1 MGVGNLLGQPFLKYV
16 NKQVEIRQEVYGS
29 GFSGKNT
36 TSNRRLAAYQQYLN
50 SRTPWIKLASGII
63 VEDKREEQITEEVG
77 DTTTQETRTYEG
89 GLRFLEKLSLPD
101 SYKGVNLAREAV
113 LFSGLQGTGDIIP
126 VQDQTITRN
135 GEEITVQN
143 ANAFTGDTIF
153 NPRFGLSKSTNVWN
167 LEAAYGLGGLD
178 FGQQPM
184 PGITD
189 ASIKSLNR
197 GSIKRA
203 EVTIKAN
210 NRYQFDLIEILYL
223 RLGYTMLLEWGNSH
237 YLPNEGGETVSDPTT
252 GVKTTVPIIDTIKNT
267 YIEDKWF
274 QQNGQSTYNVLQDLE
289 NLRVKYSGNYDAFY
303 GKVVNFN
310 WSFNPDGTYDI
321 NLSLISMGDIV
332 ESLKFNSLYHP
343 SDGVPVNEGDNVN
356 DPVNHI
362 NAIKLNPQL
371 FNAALNGSPYL
382 SLVEYSDIPSQLPEK
397 KEGEEEDDA
406 LKFQRKVSGL
416 QNKYGYYWRFGDF
429 IGWIQKHIIPTY
441 TSGNEEFK
449 QIRIDADELT
459 NVMSAYPNQFSV
471 DPRVCIV
478 RTNYGSKLQFNEDPP
493 FYKHM
498 AKWVSI
504 ETPIGEVPEA
514 PHGKIMNIYI
524 NFNQI
529 SSIIN
534 ANKNKNGDVDFY
546 TFFEKL
552 LDNINKAL
560 GGINNLELVVE
571 EDSNTIK
578 IIDQNIIAGSAVDKQ
593 SGVNFYNK
601 FIKDLRVA
609 DKSTKLEVFGYNQ
622 RSGSFTSNFVKDFKF
637 ESKID
642 KNLANTLS
650 ISAAAGGGFVG
661 EDTTAFSSWSRGL
674 VDKYKEFVNPPEQDN
689 IPPNISN
696 ENPYYKVNTYRK
708 RAKNAMGTLVKD
720 FYFDEQGNIVDNTE
734 AFNRTVGSGD
744 SSFTTP
750 EANYEKIQRN
760 EMIGSQERLMYTY
773 TGTEYFITQ
782 AGHDK
787 LKQLSNNIFNLDIG
801 YFITE
806 CFGTNI
812 TGRLVPQIVQNNS
825 SDKAEVLAQISQGNQ
840 PNRTEVVTKDGGRY
854 DEFNSALIA
863 RGESAMKNYFLQM
876 GEAHFKETGKPT
888 GRDGFIPLDLGLTVD
903 GISGI
908 KIYNSI
914 NVDTSFLPST
924 YGDDLDFIVRGVN
937 HKLGS
942 GEWSTEIESLSIP
955 RPTVKIFEKEDVN
968 LYDDINLSGSIVT
981 SSIELP
987 EPIYTPI
994 FGEST
999 SANVYLIRM
1008 DEDGKGL
1015 FGAPRTT
1022 SKSGHKGL
1030 DFLVRNNI
1038 GTNRGPTNVTVRAPF
1053 SGNVRQANPS
1063 MNTPNLTGVEI
1074 TGTGKYEGYV
1084 CKMFYV
1090 SPELEKD
1097 NRSQG
1102 TFPNTIGTGDL
1113 IGYAQDMLGEGKYNP
1128 PKNKFMQNHIH
1139 FEMTYNGEQVPLQS
1153 SVNDPGKVDWIHS
1166 NIDSANPI
1174 KANFEIQGVV
1184 DSEGIDG
1191 INELKVKEK
1200 ITSEWKRISTGLN
1213 NAVTGGANTDK
1224 FKAVLNTI
1232 DQIITDS
1239 FGGEPTQTLQQIDE
1253 KLPLN
1258 QQNKTD
1264 RGVRIKSTTSI
1275 QEFKNTFIDLYIFAE
1290 KVPADNAKYNSGGK
1304 SSLKLMWTDENSSIF
1319 QNIGAIAGFGQNPNR
1334 TSFDFIKE
1342 YNTGPA
1348 NKRSARAR
1356 RDAIDNVPYDVFFML
1371 LVIDLYDDARFD
1383 DDTDD
1388 ALEEYYGKDNN
1399 NIAKYM
1405 KDFDL

>member
-210 NRYQFDLIEILYL
+210 NRYQFDLIETLYL

-252 GVKTTVPIIDTIKNT
+252 GVKTTIPIIDTIKNT
-267 YIEDKWF
+267 YVEDKWF
-274 QQNGQSTYNVLQDLE
+274 QQNGKSTYNILKDLE

-356 DPVNHI
+356 DPINHL
-362 NAIKLNPQL
+362 NSIKLNPQL
-371 FNAALNGSPYL
+371 FNTVLGGSPYL
-382 SLVEYSDIPSQLPEK
+382 SLVEYSDIPEELPVK

-406 LKFQRKVSGL
+406 IKFQRKVSGL

-429 IGWIQKHIIPTY
+429 IGWVQKHIIPTY

-593 SGVNFYNK
+593 NGVNFYNK
-601 FIKDLRVA
+601 FIKDLRIA

-674 VDKYKEFVNPPEQDN
+674 VDKYKEFINPPEQDDV
-689 IPPNISN
+689 PRVISN
-696 ENPYYKVNTYRK
+696 ENPYYRTNAYEKVFLTK
-708 RAKNAMGTLVKD
+708 SS
-720 FYFDEQGNIVDNTE
+720 YFDENGNVVDNSE
-734 AFNRTVGSGD
+734 KFNSAVETAKENQDRFMKDAKAIGKSQDVTVNL
-744 SSFTTP
+744 
-750 EANYEKIQRN
+750 AQI
-760 EMIGSQERLMYTY
+760 Y

-806 CFGTNI
+806 CFGSNI
-812 TGRLVPQIVQNNS
+812 TGKQVPQIVQNNDQ
-825 SDKAEVLAQISQGNQ
+825 DKAEVLAQISQGNQ
-840 PNRTEVVTKDGGRY
+840 PNRTEVIIKDGGRY
-854 DEFNSALIA
+854 DEFNSALIT

-876 GEAHFKETGKPT
+876 GETHFKETGKPT
-888 GRDGFIPLDLGLTVD
+888 GRDGFIPLDLSLTVD
-903 GISGI
+903 GISGV

-937 HKLGS
+937 HQLGN

-955 RPTVKIFEKEDVN
+955 RPTVKIFEKEDIN
-968 LYDDINLSGSIVT
+968 LYDDINLSGSIIT

-987 EPIYTPI
+987 EPIYTPLSA
-994 FGEST
+994 FEST
-999 SANVYLIRM
+999 GVYIIRM
-1008 DEDGKGL
+1008 DNDGKGL
-1015 FGAPRTT
+1015 FGAPRDG

-1030 DFLVRNNI
+1030 DFLVTNES
-1038 GTNRGPTNVTVRAPF
+1038 GTNRGPTNIAVRAPF
-1053 SGNVRQANPS
+1053 SGNVRQSNP
-1063 MNTPNLTGVEI
+1063 NPDTPNLTGVAI
-1074 TGTGKYEGYV
+1074 KGTGKYEGYV

-1090 SPELEKD
+1090 SPEPEKD

-1113 IGYAQDMLGEGKYNP
+1113 IGYAQDMLGTGKYNP
-1128 PKNKFMQNHIH
+1128 PKNEFMQNHIH

-1174 KANFEIQGVV
+1174 KANFIVQGAV
-1184 DSEGIDG
+1184 DDKGIAGID
-1191 INELKVKEK
+1191 ELKVKEK
-1200 ITSEWKRISTGLN
+1200 ITSEWKRISDSLSARLVN
-1213 NAVTGGANTDK
+1213 SSPISEDRRK
-1224 FKAVLNTI
+1224 LEEIISTI
-1232 DQIITDS
+1232 DLIITDS
-1239 FGGEPTQTLQQIDE
+1239 FGGEPTQT
-1253 KLPLN
+1253 
-1258 QQNKTD
+1258 
-1264 RGVRIKSTTSI
+1264 VRQTIQKAETNFNRIERDGLSRNGFEFSNNM
-1275 QEFKNTFIDLYIFAE
+1275 QEFKNTFIEIYIIGE
-1290 KVPADNAKYNSGGK
+1290 DVTNPGYDKGGENPLRIAFK
-1304 SSLKLMWTDENSSIF
+1304 GPSDIALSPLFSRVEMNQNEAFEYPYDTFFMILVLSFWESANFTDSAFETKL
-1319 QNIGAIAGFGQNPNR
+1319 QNYYSNINYR
-1334 TSFDFIKE
+1334 TSQYVTKVDI
-1342 YNTGPA
+1342 
-1348 NKRSARAR
+1348 
-1356 RDAIDNVPYDVFFML
+1356 
-1371 LVIDLYDDARFD
+1371 
-1383 DDTDD
+1383 
-1388 ALEEYYGKDNN
+1388 
-1399 NIAKYM
+1399 
-1405 KDFDL
+1405 